1 MRLTLERLSKQFK
14 NRIAVDN
21 VNAELREGIYGFLGA
36 NGAGK
41 TTLMQMICGIVA
53 PTRGEVKVD
62 GKNNVEMGMEFRD
75 MLGYLPQEFGYTPGF
90 TAKDFM
96 LYIASVKG
104 IPPRRA
110 KRKSEELL
118 ELVNLKED
126 MNRKIRTFSGGMK
139 RRLGIAQALLND
151 PKILI
156 MDEPTAG
163 LDPKERAYFRNVIA
177 EMAQDKII
185 IISTHIV
192 SDIEYISDQVLIMK
206 KGRFLLQGTAEEL
219 VAEVNGMVWSC
230 RVPAGDWLSFENRH
244 TIVNSRNLGRVV
256 EARVISPFAPCAGC
270 EQTEATLEDLYLKC
284 FADEQSLGAR
294 DLSDKSMRAGRR
306 GKRL

>member
-14 NRIAVDN
+14 NRIAVDD

-53 PTRGEVKVD
+53 PTKGEVKVD

-163 LDPKERAYFRNVIA
+163 LDPKERVRLREVLAKLAHDR
-177 EMAQDKII
+177 II
-185 IISTHIV
+185 LVATHVV
-192 SDIEYISDQVLIMK
+192 SDVEHVASEI
-206 KGRFLLQGTAEEL
+206 LLLKEGQL
-219 VAEVNGMVWSC
+219 VDRDTPGA
-230 RVPAGDWLSFENRH
+230 L
-244 TIVNSRNLGRVV
+244 V
-256 EARVISPFAPCAGC
+256 EKYAPGG
-270 EQTEATLEDLYLKC
+270 TLEEVYLSI
-284 FADEQSLGAR
+284 FGEDEA
-294 DLSDKSMRAGRR
+294 
-306 GKRL
+306 